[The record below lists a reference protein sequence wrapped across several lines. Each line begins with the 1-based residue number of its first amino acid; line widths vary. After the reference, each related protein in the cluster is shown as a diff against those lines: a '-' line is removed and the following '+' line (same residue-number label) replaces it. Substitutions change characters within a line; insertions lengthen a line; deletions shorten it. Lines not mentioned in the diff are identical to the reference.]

1 METTRSGTSNAKDRP
16 AGQPAG
22 TGAGPFGAFDAGTS
36 ASFMQVFYRTS
47 LQDTTLSG
55 RRGRNR
61 PGCFMV
67 GVFTL
72 EKKRSYLEETERQI
86 LPMLKRAERNFPEQ
100 EPAYKNIRTVLKMQV
115 SLVDALLRYQGV

>member
-1 METTRSGTSNAKDRP
+1 MLYPEDPSFGDLVAQATRKVTKTWRGKSFDEDTLFEAMADCPVASVVKGGDRIHN
-16 AGQPAG
+16 
-22 TGAGPFGAFDAGTS
+22 
-36 ASFMQVFYRTS
+36 
-47 LQDTTLSG
+47 LQS
-55 RRGRNR
+55 
-61 PGCFMV
+61 MV

-115 SLVDALLRYQGV
+115 SLVDALLRSQGV